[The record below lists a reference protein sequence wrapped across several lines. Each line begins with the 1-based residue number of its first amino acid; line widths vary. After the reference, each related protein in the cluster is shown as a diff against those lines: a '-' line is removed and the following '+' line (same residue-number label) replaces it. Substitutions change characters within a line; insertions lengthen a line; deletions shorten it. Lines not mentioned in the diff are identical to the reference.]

1 MFGLTI
7 VKKEYLEDLERDINQ
22 CEHTLVY
29 KERKLTRVKQG
40 LDKIKNESKQMNKN
54 EIVDLCKELLKEMK

>member
-7 VKKEYLEDLERDINQ
+7 VRKEYLEELEEDIER
-22 CEHTLVY
+22 CEHALTY
-29 KERKLTRVKQG
+29 KERKISKAKTV

-54 EIVDLCKELLKEMK
+54 EIVDLCKELLKEMR

>member
-7 VKKEYLEDLERDINQ
+7 VKKDYLEELEADMDR
-22 CEHTLVY
+22 CEHALIY
-29 KERKLTRVKQG
+29 RDKKISKVKTV

-54 EIVDLCKELLKEMK
+54 EIVDLCKELLKEMR

>member
-7 VKKEYLEDLERDINQ
+7 VKKEYLEDLERDIDQ
-22 CEHTLVY
+22 CEHALVY
-29 KERKLTRVKQG
+29 KERKITKAKHV

-54 EIVDLCKELLKEMK
+54 EIVEMCKELLKEMR